1 MDEIEMINDIIATP
15 NEDTISNK
23 LMNAQVQLNL
33 AKGFLSIAS
42 NFNSGDNDID
52 ISCKMILDKY
62 IEYLQYKVELVKK
75 LHTRSLDIKYGKP
88 TNKTSKPISLHKK
101 SSANK
106 EVSDYTSYNNNNIL
120 I

>member
-1 MDEIEMINDIIATP
+1 MDEIEMINGIIATP

-33 AKGFLSIAS
+33 AKGFLSVAS

-75 LHTRSLDIKYGKP
+75 LHTKLLDIKYGKP
-88 TNKTSKPISLHKK
+88 ANNATKSTSPNKK
-101 SSANK
+101 SNAKK
-106 EVSDYTSYNNNNIL
+106 EVSNYTSSDNASML

>member
-15 NEDTISNK
+15 NEDTLSNK
-23 LMNAQVQLNL
+23 SMNAKIQLNA
-33 AKGFLSIAS
+33 AKRFLSNAS
-42 NFNSGDNDID
+42 NFNSGDNDIN

-75 LHTRSLDIKYGKP
+75 LHIKSLDIKYGKP
-88 TNKTSKPISLHKK
+88 TNKTPKSTSLHKK
-101 SSANK
+101 SSIKK
-106 EVSDYTSYNNNNIL
+106 EVSNYTSYDNANML

>member
-23 LMNAQVQLNL
+23 SMNAQVQLNL
-33 AKGFLSIAS
+33 AKGFLSDAS

-62 IEYLQYKVELVKK
+62 IEYLQYKIELVKK
-75 LHTRSLDIKYGKP
+75 LHTKLLDIKYGKP
-88 TNKTSKPISLHKK
+88 ANNATKSTSLHKK
-101 SSANK
+101 YNAK
-106 EVSDYTSYNNNNIL
+106 KKVSNYTSSDNASML